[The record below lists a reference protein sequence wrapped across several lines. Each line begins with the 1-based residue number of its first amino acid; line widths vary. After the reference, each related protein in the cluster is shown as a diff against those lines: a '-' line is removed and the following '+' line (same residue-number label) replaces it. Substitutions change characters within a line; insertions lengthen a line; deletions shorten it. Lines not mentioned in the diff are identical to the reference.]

1 MDKFGQDVTA
11 IITAIIGVAIVA
23 VVLSN
28 GANTVNVL
36 WSFFQGMVGLL
47 SVAISPIT
55 GQSVASGGTLTAGWQ
70 NTGVNG
76 FTVSGGVGTNGAI
89 NSITGSVNSASALIS
104 AGTNGIMNG
113 AAAANA
119 LSGLFGGSSGL
130 SSLFGGSSGLSNT
143 TGIMSGASDAAGT
156 AVTGIVNNGMLAG
169 I

>member
-36 WSFFQGMVGLL
+36 WSFFQGMAGLL

-55 GQSVASGGTLTAGWQ
+55 GQSVTSGGTLTAGWS

-76 FTVSGGVGTNGAI
+76 FGVGTNGTI
-89 NSITGSVNSASALIS
+89 NSITGSVNSASALIT

-113 AAAANA
+113 ASAVNA
-119 LSGLFGGSSGL
+119 L

>member
-36 WSFFQGMVGLL
+36 WSFFQGMAGLL

-55 GQSVASGGTLTAGWQ
+55 GQSVTSGGTLTAGWS

-76 FTVSGGVGTNGAI
+76 FTVSGGVGTNGTI
-89 NSITGSVNSASALIS
+89 NSITGSVNSASALIT

-113 AAAANA
+113 ASAVNA
-119 LSGLFGGSSGL
+119 L